1 MVDYVINTFGGQDLL
16 VHIFNGLARIFKS
29 DSEYFTPVGAF
40 AMTIGGV
47 WAAMLAIF
55 NNNIGLFAKRWF
67 FPSLLAF
74 TFLFTPKATV
84 WIKDDVAANAPIKV
98 DHIPFAVVF
107 FSSIS
112 SRISYALSALIE
124 DQLLPSENIK
134 SRHAGLMFGAKIVGK
149 IKDVTIQDPVLLD
162 NTKNFC
168 KQCFTKPWVMGNILG
183 KRKEALETNN
193 IIEFVK
199 NNIPNNFGI
208 YYKDP
213 NTSLV
218 SFKTCMEATSLI
230 EAGFNK
236 EIQSLKPLQN
246 FADALGF
253 GAKDKTVMAARM
265 NAITQDA
272 LEYMERNTINAH
284 TWMKQAMMLNANR
297 ESIDDWRES
306 FGHQRVYPHLVQMN
320 ATRGL
325 FQQSLGYIIAGEM
338 AAETLPL
345 MQTILFSIIICAIFI
360 VFPFAMLPGGMVFLL
375 TWIKLLL
382 WVNSWPVFF
391 AILNCIGMYVLSLR
405 SGSMGGDLGLSILSQ
420 GSYAEMVLNTYA
432 IVQFFAMLV
441 PFISWQI
448 LSKGGEG
455 MVHLADRLSPIA
467 GGLALGAA
475 AVDQNISL
483 DNISVGSRQ
492 IAQQNIGPS
501 LNEGSR
507 VSTGILTTTQSP
519 YGDSIIQE
527 HLTQGSSSFNIM
539 DSYNDSL
546 QQGKQESIGIQES
559 ISNRLNETA
568 TKGKSILFEYSEYVA
583 KGLASSTGWTTQDQ
597 INLASAR
604 EKALSVAENYTDR
617 TSKGTAT
624 NTNISAKLGF
634 GFMGNEVGLNTGTD
648 ARNSEE
654 LNKEFQSSLNNAER
668 DSLNKYLSFAQEGR
682 FSSNEDYAQRLG
694 DNVRSNFD
702 EQQQLAHD
710 LLVSKTVTDQWTQ
723 AINQTQSI
731 GTSMQENV
739 TDLLHK
745 KIMQET
751 GKDAVEAIKWM
762 NSNPYAT
769 KKYLND
775 LAKEKYALPPLIV
788 TPQLFNDVK
797 SRVTQEVDLI
807 PSQENFK
814 SNAVEQL
821 KDIPELIAISKG
833 FDSQK
838 TKQNIE
844 NTRDQIH
851 QQKQELTE
859 HGEHHFEKGHQ
870 AEQQRLKDQ
879 FENKSNS
886 TLFRSVVQAAINS
899 KPIINKAI
907 EIGEQLEEVGIDP
920 ITGMPSFA
928 VKPKDKSEK

>member
-694 DNVRSNFD
+694 NNVRSNFD

-710 LLVSKTVTDQWTQ
+710 LLVAKTVTDQWTQ

-907 EIGEQLEEVGIDP
+907 EIGEQLEEMGIDP